1 MIGTFYEKFYGK
13 YITILYTYFLISGKI
28 ENKENTS
35 LSKKKKKKVM
45 YLAKDSYRTGEIENT
60 SNLETGTSY
69 VNRESATGFAGWLG
83 NEQVEKRAVGGG
95 RESC

>member
-1 MIGTFYEKFYGK
+1 
-13 YITILYTYFLISGKI
+13 
-28 ENKENTS
+28 
-35 LSKKKKKKVM
+35 M

-60 SNLETGTSY
+60 SNLEIGTSY
-69 VNRESATGFAGWLG
+69 VNRTSATGFAGWLG